1 MKATQAK
8 LSRMLDMI
16 EDGEAGP
23 DVKDRLAAR
32 RAELNDLRE
41 REAFLETQACAGA
54 DAASVRAF
62 LLSYRD
68 NLASADP
75 VAKRKTIETFV
86 EKVIVFAD
94 RFDCHFRVDPVSDKV
109 GGGEPCHRIAL
120 TIPRQVM
127 PTRKSA
133 PACARA

>member
-1 MKATQAK
+1 MDKKALGALIKQARDSRTQA
-8 LSRMLDMI
+8 D
-16 EDGEAGP
+16 
-23 DVKDRLAAR
+23 LAA
-32 RAELNDLRE
+32 
-41 REAFLETQACAGA
+41 T
-54 DAASVRAF
+54 VRAF

-86 EKVIVFAD
+86 EKVIVFAA

-109 GGGEPCHRIAL
+109 GGGEPCLLLSL

-127 PTRKSA
+127 PTRKKA
-133 PACARA
+133 PVETGA